1 MTVSKTTLIFVAA
14 FALALVCGC
23 SSGEPPRPPA
33 AEDIAAIAEFNE
45 LYLRAINDE
54 DIAALS
60 ELTTEHHVLTPPNGP
75 PIVGK
80 AANDA
85 INSRSFAQL
94 DVNETWT
101 PLETQVAGD
110 WAYQRGTYNLV
121 TTPKAGGETRAIS
134 GYFLRIYQRQPNGE
148 WRMTRD
154 MFNID
159 RSSQNDAPADV
170 STAQ

>member
-1 MTVSKTTLIFVAA
+1 MALIFVAA
-14 FALALVCGC
+14 FALGLLSGC
-23 SSGEPPRPPA
+23 SSGESPQPTA

-45 LYLRAINDE
+45 RYLKAINDE

-60 ELTTEHHVLTPPNGP
+60 DLTTEYHILTPPNGP

-85 INSRSFAQL
+85 INSQSFAEL

-121 TTPKAGGETRAIS
+121 TTPKAGGEARAIS

-159 RSSQNDAPADV
+159 RSSQNDAPPDA
-170 STAQ
+170 TAAQ